1 MTFGRKRFIIK
12 EVSERKNNMKNKSTN
27 EDGPVFK
34 MAEVILTPLAWAVRF
49 QVAVIHK
56 LLYAAF
62 VMDRIIA
69 KLKLPRIRFK

>member
-1 MTFGRKRFIIK
+1 MMKFTTLAQNAKK
-12 EVSERKNNMKNKSTN
+12 KMKNK
-27 EDGPVFK
+27 EEKDGIVFK

-49 QVAVIHK
+49 QVAVIHR

-69 KLKLPRIRFK
+69 KLKFPRIRFK